1 MTASGWALI
10 LLFIAILAALAKPI
24 GLWLFALYEGRPT
37 PLHRFLGP
45 VERGFYRLAG
55 IDPTEEQGW
64 RRYALH
70 MLLFNLALLLFT
82 YAVLRLQGVL
92 PGNPRGFDAIGAD
105 GAFNTAISFT
115 TNTNWQWYRSEEHTS
130 ELQSLMRISYAVF
143 CLKKKKKTQKTNNQK

>member
-70 MLLFNLALLLFT
+70 MLLFNLALLLRT
-82 YAVLRLQGVL
+82 
-92 PGNPRGFDAIGAD
+92 
-105 GAFNTAISFT
+105 
-115 TNTNWQWYRSEEHTS
+115 EEHTS
-130 ELQSLMRISYAVF
+130 ELQSLMRTSSAVF
-143 CLKKKKKTQKTNNQK
+143 CWK